1 MGLDINLAEDI
12 YPVSDLQSQAKQLVK
27 KAQTTKRPL
36 IITEEGRSTIA
47 MLDIAEFQ
55 LLREQAALVQDV
67 LDIVRAEEGPFR
79 RKRVVRLTSH
89 KEVKSRYSWLFEE
102 QADAATTSLL
112 VATRY

>member
-12 YPVSDLQSQAKQLVK
+12 YPFSDLQSKAEQLVK
-27 KAQTTKRPL
+27 KAQRTKRPL

-67 LDIVRAEEGPFR
+67 YDIALASEGPF
-79 RKRVVRLTSH
+79 TSH

-102 QADAATTSLL
+102 QADAATTI
-112 VATRY
+112 